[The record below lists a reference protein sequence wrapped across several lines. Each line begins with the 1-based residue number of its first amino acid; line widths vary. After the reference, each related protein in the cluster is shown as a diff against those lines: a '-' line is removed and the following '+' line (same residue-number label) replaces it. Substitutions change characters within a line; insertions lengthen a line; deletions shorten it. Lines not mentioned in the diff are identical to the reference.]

1 MNRMGPD
8 YRSDDA
14 VQKMKQAKRDELMD
28 DGFKLSHEL
37 YRPFVP
43 NGVDKV
49 RLVPGDEAE
58 RLQTMA
64 TMASIALTYQEGR
77 ARRWFQTHGWTQIY
91 LTDADGNRTS
101 DPRYIKKDKAVYVR
115 EDKDGNLFYW
125 VDRHGLALHPPAY
138 LKSDFSGIQ
147 FYIYSTLSIMTST
160 KTEQLIETTYETPE
174 RSEMPLQLPPQRT
187 NGQAGKEVE
196 PI

>member
-8 YRSDDA
+8 YRDNA

-43 NGVDKV
+43 NGIEKV
-49 RLVPGDEAE
+49 RLVPGEEAE

-64 TMASIALTYQEGR
+64 TMASIALEYQETR
-77 ARRWFQTHGWTQIY
+77 ARRWFQTHGWTQNY
-91 LTDADGNRTS
+91 LTDVDGNRTI
-101 DPRYIKKDKAVYVR
+101 DPRYVKKDKAMYVR
-115 EDKDGNLFYW
+115 EDKEGFLFYW
-125 VDRHGLALHPPAY
+125 VDKHGLTVNPPAY

-160 KTEQLIETTYETPE
+160 KVEQLIETTYETPE
-174 RSEMPLQLPPQRT
+174 RSEMPLQLPVPQRT
-187 NGQAGKEVE
+187 NGQASKEVE
-196 PI
+196 SI

>member
-8 YRSDDA
+8 YRDNA

-43 NGVDKV
+43 NGIEKV
-49 RLVPGDEAE
+49 RLVPGEEAE

-64 TMASIALTYQEGR
+64 TMASIALEYQETR
-77 ARRWFQTHGWTQIY
+77 ARRWFQTHGWTQNY
-91 LTDADGNRTS
+91 LTDVDGNRTI
-101 DPRYIKKDKAVYVR
+101 DPRYVKKDKAMYVR
-115 EDKDGNLFYW
+115 EDKEGFLFYW
-125 VDRHGLALHPPAY
+125 VDKHGLAVNPPAY

-160 KTEQLIETTYETPE
+160 KVEQLIETTYETPE
-174 RSEMPLQLPPQRT
+174 RSEMHLQLPPQRT

-196 PI
+196 SI